1 MKAQRRKLVALL
13 LFTTLMY
20 ACKSGANDPK
30 QASERLT
37 KSSDWYIHEIWVN
50 DALTFSEGKMKPQ
63 FGGID
68 FDRYMERVRF
78 QPAGEF
84 SGYFKGDSKPM
95 PLRWKIS
102 DANVTVGALD
112 PTAKGGEW
120 TISPKEVFEESFTM
134 KTQST
139 AYDFPRMTKIA
150 LKFKTE

>member
-1 MKAQRRKLVALL
+1 
-13 LFTTLMY
+13 MY
-20 ACKSGANDPK
+20 ACKSGADDPK

-37 KSSDWYIHEIWVN
+37 KSSNWYIHEIWVN

-78 QPAGEF
+78 GQRGEF
-84 SGYFKGDSKPM
+84 TGYFKGDSKPM
-95 PLRWKIS
+95 SLRWKIN
-102 DANVTVGALD
+102 DANVTVRALD
-112 PTAKGGEW
+112 STAKGGEW
-120 TISPKEVFEESFTM
+120 TISPKDVFEDSFTM